1 MIEKIGTVIVT
12 EKGIEINGFT
22 STGPCGSDFQKE
34 AIVWAIERLA
44 KTYQEIDDW
53 KIVTT

>member
-34 AIVWAIERLA
+34 AIMWAIEHLA
-44 KTYQEIDDW
+44 ATYREIDDW